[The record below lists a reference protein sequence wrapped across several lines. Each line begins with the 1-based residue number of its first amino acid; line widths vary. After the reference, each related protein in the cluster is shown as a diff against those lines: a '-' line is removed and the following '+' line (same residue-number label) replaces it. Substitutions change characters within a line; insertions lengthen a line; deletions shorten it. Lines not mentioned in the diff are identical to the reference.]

1 MLMKQVTA
9 SKYQNVAFTEQHEPY
24 LYDTESVID
33 PTRKVQDSID
43 ATLQN
48 FFSRPIKV
56 AEYEWNVGSPLYQVF
71 NPWSLFFENPRV
83 INRICNYNL
92 LRAKL
97 KVKFVING
105 SGFHYGRAIASYLPL
120 DVFDQLSSN
129 DNLYPEDI
137 CQASQQPHLFL
148 NPTLSLGGELT
159 CPFFFHENWISIPDE
174 QWDIMGTMYL
184 RSINSLKHANGAAD
198 RCTISVFVWA
208 EDVELSVLTS
218 SEPAALVAQSGT
230 EQDQANRLGIVSGPA
245 TTIAAMA
252 SAAKSIHTV
261 APFARATEIGA
272 TAVADVAKIFGLSRP
287 AVTKDPEPFKPAAI
301 SNMSTT
307 TTPDGVQKLSLDDK
321 QELSIDPRIA
331 GIGGVDSLNIVEIAK
346 RESYIGTFTWAEG
359 TTPETLLRSI
369 RVDPCTFLNSN
380 RGGNLAY
387 HFPATAVAA
396 MPFQYWTGS
405 LRYRFQIV
413 CSAFHKGRLKVVY
426 DPNTAASNEYNTMY
440 TQIVDLADRTDFSIE
455 VGNGQPFTLLRHCSP
470 GVDTVNDLWSATPLP
485 SELFGNG
492 TINIYIVN
500 ELTSPTA
507 SNDIEIN
514 VFMSAG
520 EDFEVFVPDT
530 DFQRFVFKPQSG
542 FEPQSG
548 LVQNKSEQGVAPES
562 WNATEESAPQQEK
575 ADALGPALCMDPKL
589 NLVFTGERIASF
601 RQLLKRYNLHSNIA
615 YSDNAA
621 IARIISG
628 RRSMFPYL
636 RGNVAGAVNTRA
648 GPAPYNFCNTV
659 LLHWVTY
666 AFSGW
671 RGSIRWKLLPRGDQ
685 GEYGML
691 RMEVSRAHTGEDEY
705 DQQTLGALFYGS
717 QSQAAASAVVSDT
730 VGGLPAADRPLSGVR
745 GVAITNS
752 QVNPNLEFEMPFY
765 SPFRFVAG
773 KEENKT
779 GIALFEEPWDF
790 RIYAR
795 ANTNFAVDA
804 YVAAGEDF
812 QCYFWTGLPPMYIE
826 VSPPAPV

>member
-1 MLMKQVTA
+1 
-9 SKYQNVAFTEQHEPY
+9 
-24 LYDTESVID
+24 
-33 PTRKVQDSID
+33 
-43 ATLQN
+43 
-48 FFSRPIKV
+48 
-56 AEYEWNVGSPLYQVF
+56 
-71 NPWSLFFENPRV
+71 
-83 INRICNYNL
+83 
-92 LRAKL
+92 
-97 KVKFVING
+97 
-105 SGFHYGRAIASYLPL
+105 
-120 DVFDQLSSN
+120 
-129 DNLYPEDI
+129 
-137 CQASQQPHLFL
+137 
-148 NPTLSLGGELT
+148 
-159 CPFFFHENWISIPDE
+159 
-174 QWDIMGTMYL
+174 
-184 RSINSLKHANGAAD
+184 
-198 RCTISVFVWA
+198 
-208 EDVELSVLTS
+208 
-218 SEPAALVAQSGT
+218 
-230 EQDQANRLGIVSGPA
+230 
-245 TTIAAMA
+245 
-252 SAAKSIHTV
+252 
-261 APFARATEIGA
+261 
-272 TAVADVAKIFGLSRP
+272 
-287 AVTKDPEPFKPAAI
+287 
-301 SNMSTT
+301 
-307 TTPDGVQKLSLDDK
+307 
-321 QELSIDPRIA
+321 
-331 GIGGVDSLNIVEIAK
+331 
-346 RESYIGTFTWAEG
+346 
-359 TTPETLLRSI
+359 
-369 RVDPCTFLNSN
+369 
-380 RGGNLAY
+380 
-387 HFPATAVAA
+387 
-396 MPFQYWTGS
+396 
-405 LRYRFQIV
+405 
-413 CSAFHKGRLKVVY
+413 
-426 DPNTAASNEYNTMY
+426 
-440 TQIVDLADRTDFSIE
+440 
-455 VGNGQPFTLLRHCSP
+455 
-470 GVDTVNDLWSATPLP
+470 
-485 SELFGNG
+485 
-492 TINIYIVN
+492 
-500 ELTSPTA
+500 
-507 SNDIEIN
+507 
-514 VFMSAG
+514 
-520 EDFEVFVPDT
+520 
-530 DFQRFVFKPQSG
+530 
-542 FEPQSG
+542 
-548 LVQNKSEQGVAPES
+548 
-562 WNATEESAPQQEK
+562 
-575 ADALGPALCMDPKL
+575 MDPKL